1 MRALVALALS
11 SRLATAMFSVSNNHT
26 TSFEMAR
33 HTKKVGITGK
43 YGTRYGR
50 AARKQLLTIEVQ
62 QRARYTCPF
71 CAKDKVTRDACGIW
85 TCRCCKKQMAGA
97 AYTLTSQAGNSIK
110 ATVRRIRQM

>member
-1 MRALVALALS
+1 
-11 SRLATAMFSVSNNHT
+11 
-26 TSFEMAR
+26 MAR

-97 AYTLTSQAGNSIK
+97 AYTLTSQAGNSVK